1 MNTIIKES
9 LHEKKYQTQFI
20 FFFAIYIFI
29 YLLIDSFNMPY
40 KIMAME
46 YSKGLVA
53 TNILINLIMAGLS
66 AGLMVLSSL
75 MVRLK
80 SVDSKGANLSFVSIL
95 FGLLTYGCTPC
106 VISFFASVGITF
118 SVIAL
123 PLAGLPYKFIS
134 LILLGIGIAWTLRE
148 MNRGVCKVSY
158 K

>member
-1 MNTIIKES
+1 
-9 LHEKKYQTQFI
+9 
-20 FFFAIYIFI
+20 
-29 YLLIDSFNMPY
+29 
-40 KIMAME
+40 MAME